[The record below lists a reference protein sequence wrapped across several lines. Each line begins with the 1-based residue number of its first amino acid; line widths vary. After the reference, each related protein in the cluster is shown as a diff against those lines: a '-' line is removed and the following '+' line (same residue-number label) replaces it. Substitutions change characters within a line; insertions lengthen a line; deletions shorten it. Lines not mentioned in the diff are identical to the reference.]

1 MSADNALGSTMAPS
15 TTSSLGLPASLAE
28 MEQRRRAAA
37 DIVRCTPVFS
47 SRSLSARCGGD
58 IHLKAENLQR
68 TGSFKLRGALS
79 KLGTLDAGCREVVAG
94 SAGNHAQALA
104 YAART
109 RGIGCTVYVPAGAS
123 VAKIG
128 AIEAFGARVLE
139 GGDSVDSCI
148 QRAREY
154 AAEHGATF
162 VHPFDDVEVLKGQAG
177 VGLELC
183 EQVEDLA
190 KVIVPIGG
198 GGLACG
204 IAMAVRS
211 LRPAVTIVGV
221 QADACAPLADL
232 MNGRAARTP
241 AATIA
246 DGIAIKRPG
255 ELTRPLV
262 EKLLDGIVTVGDD
275 QIAEAMMLL
284 LERSK
289 LLAEGAGAAAT
300 AALLVGATEPA
311 PRGATVVVISGG
323 NVDVGVLVGLIAQH
337 ETTAKRRLRLA
348 TRVADRPGGL
358 AELLSTVAAAGAN
371 VREILHVR
379 EGVELHVAQ
388 TGIELLLETRGAGHS
403 EAVVEQ
409 IRAAGHPVQIL

>member
-1 MSADNALGSTMAPS
+1 MARSLTPALDLPV
-15 TTSSLGLPASLAE
+15 SLEE
-28 MEQRRRAAA
+28 METRRRLAA
-37 DIVRCTPVFS
+37 DIVRSTPVFS
-47 SRSLSARCGGD
+47 SRSLSARCGGS
-58 IHLKAENLQR
+58 IYLKAENLQR

-79 KLGTLDAGCREVVAG
+79 KLSTLESSCREVVAG

-109 RGIGCTVYVPAGAS
+109 RGIGCTVYVPAAAS

-139 GGDSVDSCI
+139 GGDSVDECI
-148 QRAREY
+148 ARARVY
-154 AAEHGATF
+154 ATEHGATF
-162 VHPFDDVEVLKGQAG
+162 VHPFDDVDVLAGQAG

-190 KVIVPIGG
+190 KVIVPVGG
-198 GGLACG
+198 GGLASG
-204 IAMAVRS
+204 IGMAVRS
-211 LRPAVTIVGV
+211 LRPEVEIVGV
-221 QADACAPLADL
+221 QAAACAPFADL
-232 MNGRAARTP
+232 MNGRPASTP
-241 AATIA
+241 GATIA

-262 EKLLDGIVTVGDD
+262 EKLLDGMVTVEDD

-300 AALLVGATEPA
+300 AALLVGATEA
-311 PRGATVVVISGG
+311 ASRGATVVVISGG

-348 TRVADRPGGL
+348 TTVADRPGGL
-358 AELLSTVAAAGAN
+358 AELLTTVAVAGGN

-379 EGVELHVAQ
+379 EGVELHVAE
-388 TGIELLLETRGAGHS
+388 TGVELLLETRGEEHS
-403 EAVVEQ
+403 EAVIER
-409 IRAAGHPVQIL
+409 IRAAGHRVHIL

>member
-1 MSADNALGSTMAPS
+1 MSRPLTPALDLPV
-15 TTSSLGLPASLAE
+15 SLEE
-28 MEQRRRAAA
+28 MEERRRLSA

-47 SRSLSARCGGD
+47 SRSLSGRCGGE
-58 IHLKAENLQR
+58 IHMKAENLQR

-79 KLGTLDAGCREVVAG
+79 KLGTLASSCREVVAG

-104 YAART
+104 YAARS
-109 RGIGCTVYVPAGAS
+109 RGIDCTVYVPTYAS

-128 AIEAFGARVLE
+128 AIEAFGARVLD

-148 QRAREY
+148 VRAREY

-162 VHPFDDVEVLKGQAG
+162 VHPFDDIDVLAGQAG

-183 EQVEDLA
+183 EQVQDLA
-190 KVIVPIGG
+190 KVIVPVGG
-198 GGLACG
+198 GGLASG

-211 LRPAVTIVGV
+211 VRPEVEIVGV
-221 QADACAPLADL
+221 QAAACAPFAALV
-232 MNGRAARTP
+232 NGRP
-241 AATIA
+241 PKPPGATIA
-246 DGIAIKRPG
+246 DGIAVKRPG

-262 EKLLDGIVTVGDD
+262 EQLLDGIVTVEDD

-289 LLAEGAGAAAT
+289 LLAEGAGAVAT
-300 AALLVGATEPA
+300 AALLVGATKPA
-311 PRGATVVVISGG
+311 ARGATVAVISGG

-348 TRVADRPGGL
+348 TTVADRPGGL
-358 AELLSTVAAAGAN
+358 AELLTRVAAAGGN

-379 EGVELHVAQ
+379 EGIELHVSETAV
-388 TGIELLLETRGAGHS
+388 ELLLETRGEEHS
-403 EAVVEQ
+403 RAVVEQ
-409 IRAAGHPVQIL
+409 IRAGGHRVEIL